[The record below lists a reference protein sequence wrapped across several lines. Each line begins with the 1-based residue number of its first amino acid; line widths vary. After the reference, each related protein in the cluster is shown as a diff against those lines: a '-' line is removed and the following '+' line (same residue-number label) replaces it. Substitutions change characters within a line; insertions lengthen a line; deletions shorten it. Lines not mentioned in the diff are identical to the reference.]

1 MDQDTAKYIV
11 NYFSNLLSK
20 EERLAIRHTHSV
32 IKLGLDSGQVN
43 NRKVI
48 NVYKKAGWLS
58 EDENILVLLQDGYDS
73 FELTVAKRI
82 LLQHPEVVSLNKC
95 PNCGKLAR
103 TPLAKQCRFCSHNW
117 H

>member
-11 NYFSNLLSK
+11 NYFSNLLTA
-20 EERLAIRHTHSV
+20 EERLAIRHTHSI

-43 NRKVI
+43 NPKTI

-58 EDENILVLLQDGYDS
+58 EDQDILMLLQDGYDS
-73 FELTVAKRI
+73 FELTVAERI
-82 LLQHPEVVSLNKC
+82 LLQNPEVVFLNKC
-95 PNCGKLAR
+95 PNCSKLAR
-103 TPLAKQCRFCSHNW
+103 TPFAKQCRFCAHNW